1 MVRRRDERTAIALDF
16 HNRGRP
22 QATARLCSQ
31 KHHDAEAFLRDE
43 RGGIKLQSTSS
54 GGIPLCH
61 DDSTLRIRLA
71 NAVERAR
78 YREKAAA
85 QSMGNPADFLVDV
98 DE

>member
-1 MVRRRDERTAIALDF
+1 M
-16 HNRGRP
+16 
-22 QATARLCSQ
+22 
-31 KHHDAEAFLRDE
+31 
-43 RGGIKLQSTSS
+43 
-54 GGIPLCH
+54 
-61 DDSTLRIRLA
+61 RLA